1 MKKTYKIKDLECA
14 SCAAKMERSVGKIN
28 GVNSVN
34 INFMNGKMEIDG
46 EDEKFD
52 VIVKLA
58 DKKCKKIERQ
68 VKLEEC

>member
-1 MKKTYKIKDLECA
+1 MKKTYKIKDLGCA

-28 GVNSVN
+28 GVNNVN
-34 INFMNGKMEIDG
+34 INFISGKMEIDG

-52 VIVKLA
+52 EIVELA
-58 DKKCKKIERQ
+58 NKKCKKIERQ